1 MPEHCICRVKITF
14 ELLLTIC
21 FVSAKTNLMKY
32 LVNWIPLNTHDRFEQ
47 NPTLPCTKQTN
58 KPKKI
63 GRVIGYF
70 GGKFWTGK

>member
-1 MPEHCICRVKITF
+1 
-14 ELLLTIC
+14 
-21 FVSAKTNLMKY
+21 MKY